1 MILWY
6 LTCDSLQ
13 SVQLVVLNQIE
24 NIFDLIYLTWFD
36 DPFLQSLFIDVLNA
50 YFVPTLCVHND
61 EMCVCTRW
69 KHRQGPCRGNL
80 YICGRKQLQIY
91 VQTINLKIKNCY
103 KRYEREWY
111 SEVTTLDKMVRE
123 SLLKKVAFKLR
134 IKWKKKSTNNKCWW
148 VCGKKNP
155 PTQLVGIY
163 ICAATMENSME
174 VS

>member
-1 MILWY
+1 MWLPVICATSCIKPNRKYIWP
-6 LTCDSLQ
+6 D
-13 SVQLVVLNQIE
+13 
-24 NIFDLIYLTWFD
+24 IFDLIWWSIPSVITHRCIECL
-36 DPFLQSLFIDVLNA
+36 LCA
-50 YFVPTLCVHND
+50 YTVCTQWWN
-61 EMCVCTRW
+61 VCTRW

-134 IKWKKKSTNNKCWW
+134 IKWKEKSTSNKCWC